1 MFKSR
6 VSKPIIIVGGEPNSI
21 FSEILAKSFRSYKN
35 NKPIIL
41 IGSYDLIVMQL
52 KKLRLNV
59 SLNLINYEKEK
70 FKNLKINKVNIINI
84 KYNFIK
90 PFETISSKS
99 NDYISRCFNK
109 AFDLIKKNKTSGL
122 INGPISKKYFLK
134 NKYPGIT
141 EYLSKAFKIQ
151 NKYSMLIYN
160 ENLSISPIITHLPIS
175 KVSKNLNKTDI
186 VVKSLLISNFFNKTL
201 AKKPKIAITGLNPH
215 CENFLRTNEE
225 NKIIIPAIK
234 NLRKKKINIRGPFP
248 ADTIFLKKN
257 IKKFDVIIGMY
268 HDQVLSPIKAIYGF
282 DAINITLGLPFLR
295 VSPDHGPNTEMI
307 GKNKSDPK
315 SLIKAIKFLDKNK

>member
-1 MFKSR
+1 MFKSKA
-6 VSKPIIIVGGEPNSI
+6 SKPIIIVCGEPNSI
-21 FSEILAKSFRSYKN
+21 FSEILVKSFRSYRN

-41 IGSYDLIVMQL
+41 IGSYNLIIKQL
-52 KKLRLNV
+52 KKLKFNI
-59 SLNLINYEKEK
+59 SLNLIDYEKEK
-70 FKNLKINKVNIINI
+70 FENLIINKINIIDV
-84 KYNFIK
+84 KYDFMK
-90 PFETISSKS
+90 PFEKISSRS

-109 AFDLIKKNKTSGL
+109 AFDVIKKNKISGL

-134 NKYPGIT
+134 KKYPGIT
-141 EYLSKAFKIQ
+141 EYLSKAFRIQ

-175 KVSKNLNKTDI
+175 KVSKKLDKADI
-186 VVKSLLISNFFNKTL
+186 IVKSLLISNFFRKTL
-201 AKKPKIAITGLNPH
+201 SKKPKIAITGLNPH
-215 CENFLRTNEE
+215 CENFLGTSEE
-225 NKIIIPAIK
+225 KKIIIPAIK
-234 NLRKKKINIRGPFP
+234 NLRKKKINIQGPFP